1 MISEIVVQRD
11 GEHLTWVDVIQPTDL
26 ELNTLAERFKL
37 HKAALLDCL
46 EPEHLPKH
54 DEFGETS
61 FVILRAFDSK
71 STGKE
76 TTAQQLSRKI
86 AIFVLDGVIVTVHR
100 LEIPFLTELRVRWQ
114 DPFAKKDLIA
124 RLTIDI
130 IKGVIDSYE
139 PLIQEMNHILAQIET
154 STFNTDNS
162 EALFDQGYYLRRR
175 AHLCSHILRLTSD
188 IFESLGEGFSEASLP
203 FFNRMSQKCSRMNF
217 YAEDI
222 LNNVDNLLS
231 LHLAILAKQSN
242 QSSSKINEV
251 MRFLTVFSAF
261 FLPLNFIASIYGMN
275 FEHMPELKNPNGYY
289 VTLGLM
295 AVLGATVLMLFKR
308 KGYLDNHNVL

>member
-1 MISEIVVQRD
+1 MITEINLNR
-11 GEHLTWVDVIQPTDL
+11 ENENLTWVDVIQPTDL
-26 ELNTLAERFKL
+26 ELNSLAERFKL

-54 DEFGETS
+54 DTFGESS

-71 STGKE
+71 STGRE

-86 AIFVLDGVIVTVHR
+86 AIFVLPDVIVTVHR
-100 LEIPFLTELRVRWQ
+100 LEIDFLAELRTRWQ
-114 DPFAKKDLIA
+114 DPFAKKDLVA
-124 RLTIDI
+124 RLFIDI

-139 PLIQEMNHILAQIET
+139 PLIQDMNHVLALIET
-154 STFNTDNS
+154 RTFDIQHS
-162 EALFDQGYYLRRR
+162 QSLFDQGYYLRRR
-175 AHLCSHILRLTSD
+175 AHLCSHILRLTAD
-188 IFESLGEGFSEASLP
+188 IFESLGESLPEASLP
-203 FFNRMSQKCSRMNF
+203 YFNRMSQKCSRLNF

-222 LNNVDNLLS
+222 ISNVDNLLS

-275 FEHMPELKNPNGYY
+275 FENMPELKSPNGYY
-289 VTLGLM
+289 FTLGLM
-295 AVLGATVLMLFKR
+295 GAIGTMVLWLFKR
-308 KGYLDNHNVL
+308 KGYLDNHHVP